1 MYAVIATGGKQLR
14 VCPGDTVRVESLP
27 GAVGEI
33 VSLSEILFL
42 NRDGA
47 VETGTPTLPG
57 VKVTARI
64 LSQGRGQK
72 VVIFKHKPRK
82 NYRRRNGHRQEFTE
96 LRIMDI
102 ETDAGSSEHHGS

>member
-27 GAVGEI
+27 GEVGEI

-47 VETGTPTLPG
+47 VEAGTPILPG

-64 LSQGRGQK
+64 LSQGRGRK
-72 VVIFKHKPRK
+72 IVVFKHKPRK
-82 NYRRRNGHRQEFTE
+82 NYRRRNGHRQGFTE
-96 LRIMDI
+96 LQIMDI
-102 ETDAGSSEHHGS
+102 EAGSGSSEDHGS